1 MSRSTQPDIILYNAT
16 IHTMNKGLGVV
27 NALAIQGD
35 RIIAVGTMDEV
46 FSIAA
51 PNTETI
57 NLDGMCILPGLTD
70 SHIHILKYAQN
81 IDQMN
86 CELPSLD
93 DCIRALKNKLAGNE
107 KGGWIQGHGWNQNL
121 WNRFGTRGDLD
132 EVSEDHPIYLT
143 AKSLHA
149 AWVNST
155 ALAIAGIDKNTPNP
169 SGGEIQRDSSG
180 EPTGILFES
189 AMKLVSQHFPAN
201 TSEGN
206 ADLVSAAQEHLWKYG
221 ITGVHDFDG
230 PSAFSALQILHMRQE
245 LGLRIIKNIPVEYIS
260 SAIEIGLMPGFGNKW
275 IRVGNI
281 KVFMDGALGSH
292 TAAMFEPYEGQGDNT
307 GMLLLDSDEL
317 TEIGRR
323 ASEAGFGLSVH
334 AIGDKANS
342 VTLDAF
348 EQLKKFQF
356 ESHPHPIR
364 HRIEH
369 LQLLHPQD
377 VKRVSQLGVIASM
390 QPIHATSDMQMADKF
405 WGKRSQYSYAW
416 RSLVDTSAT
425 IVFGSDA
432 PVEDPNPF
440 WGIHAA
446 VTRQRSN
453 GDPGPEGWIPKEKI
467 SLHEAIKAYTRGPA
481 FAVNQL
487 HHLGCLTLGSFADLL
502 VLPADPYNIHKSE
515 LYDLLPLGTM
525 SGGLWRFR
533 DF

>member
-1 MSRSTQPDIILYNAT
+1 MSRFAQPDIILFNAT
-16 IHTMNKGLGVV
+16 IHTLNERLDVV
-27 NALAIQGD
+27 NALAITAD
-35 RIIAVGTMDEV
+35 RIIAVGTIDEM

-51 PNTETI
+51 PGTETI

-81 IDQMN
+81 IERVN

-93 DCIRALKNKLAGNE
+93 DCIRALQTKLTE
-107 KGGWIQGHGWNQNL
+107 KVKGQWIQGHGWNQNV
-121 WNRFGTRGDLD
+121 WNRFGTRSDLD

-149 AWVNST
+149 AWANST
-155 ALAIAGIDKNTPNP
+155 ALAIAGIDKHTLNP
-169 SGGEIQRDSSG
+169 SGGEIQRDSNG

-189 AMKLVSQHFPAN
+189 AMKLVSQHVPAN

-206 ADLVSAAQEHLWKYG
+206 ADLVAAAQERLWKYG

-230 PSAFSALQILHMRQE
+230 PSAFSALQLLHVRQE
-245 LGLRIIKNIPVEYIS
+245 LGLRIIKHIPVNYLS
-260 SAIEIGLMPGFGNKW
+260 SAIEIGLIPGFGNKW
-275 IRVGNI
+275 LRVGNI
-281 KVFMDGALGSH
+281 KVFMDGALGPH
-292 TAAMFEPYEGQGDNT
+292 TAAMFEPYEGQGDNV
-307 GMLLLDSDEL
+307 GMLLLDSNEL
-317 TEIGRR
+317 TEIGKG
-323 ASEAGFGLSVH
+323 AIEAGFGLSVH
-334 AIGDKANS
+334 AIGDRANS
-342 VTLDAF
+342 VALDAF
-348 EQLKKFQF
+348 EKLKRNQF
-356 ESHPHPIR
+356 DTHHQIR

-390 QPIHATSDMQMADKF
+390 QPIHAISDMQMADKF
-405 WGKRSQYSYAW
+405 WGKRCEYSYAW
-416 RSLVDTSAT
+416 RSIVDTGAT
-425 IVFGSDA
+425 ITFGSDA

-446 VTRQRSN
+446 VTRQRPN
-453 GDPGPEGWIPKEKI
+453 GDPSPDGWIPKEKI
-467 SLHEAIKAYTRGPA
+467 SLLEAIKAYTRGPA

-487 HHLGCLTLGSFADLL
+487 HQLGSLTVGSYADLL
-502 VLPADPYNIHKSE
+502 VLPTDPYKIHKSE

-525 SGGLWRFR
+525 SGGMWRFR